1 MPITPGNTDKVISV
15 QKLSPST
22 QNALDE
28 FIRRHEDGML
38 IYDAGELIGC
48 NASALSMLGY
58 ADVSELL
65 GSHPADISPARQPDG
80 SDSREKAE
88 EYLAIAEARGTH
100 RFEWTHKTADGLPIP
115 VEVLL
120 TLVNVDGRALVH
132 GLMRDISEY
141 KALQD
146 QLRHVQKME
155 AMGKLAGGIAHDFNN
170 FLVVVLGR
178 AELLAQSLADDE
190 LNLAHVKEIQ
200 LAGERG
206 AALVRQLLTFGRKQP
221 VERAVLDIREAVD
234 EAQALLRPLLG
245 DNIRLITWHPE
256 EPLWV
261 NSDLRQVEQMLMNLA
276 RNAQDA
282 MPQGGKLTIHTQAVT
297 LDNEIPA
304 PDESRRYALITI
316 TDTGTGMTE
325 EVLDLALDPF
335 FTTKDVGDGTGLG
348 LSTVYGIVTQNG
360 GHIQLKSQPDA
371 GTTVE
376 VYLPLTHPPQVPA
389 NAPGRQQAVS
399 PGNET
404 VLLVEDDLAVFQLTN
419 RVLKNA
425 GYQVLSAHNGLE
437 ALQVVQNSEKIDL
450 MLCDVVMPRMTGPEL
465 YEALSAQGRAPL
477 TLFMSGYAGDSLSE
491 VHKIKD
497 AAILAKPFTPS
508 DLLARVRQLLDLQTR
523 AV

>member
-1 MPITPGNTDKVISV
+1 M
-15 QKLSPST
+15 
-22 QNALDE
+22 AE
-28 FIRRHEDGML
+28 FIRRHEDAIV
-38 IYDAGELIGC
+38 IYEGGGFIGC
-48 NASALSMLGY
+48 NTAALDMLGY
-58 ADVSELL
+58 ADASALL
-65 GSHPADISPARQPDG
+65 GAHPADISPARQPDG
-80 SDSREKAE
+80 RESREKADE
-88 EYLAIAEARGTH
+88 MLGIAVERGSH

-115 VEVLL
+115 VEILL
-120 TLVNVDGRALVH
+120 TALEVDGKTQIH

-178 AELLAQSLADDE
+178 AELLEYNLVDDE
-190 LNLAHVKEIQ
+190 ANLAHVKEIQ

-221 VERAVLDIREAVD
+221 VERSVLDIREAID

-245 DNIRLITWHPE
+245 DQVSIATLHPE

-261 NSDLRQVEQMLMNLA
+261 NSDLRQIEQMLMNLA
-276 RNAQDA
+276 SNARDA
-282 MPQGGKLTIHTQAVT
+282 MPQGGKLTIQTEAVV
-297 LDNEIPA
+297 LENDIMPA
-304 PDESRRYALITI
+304 SGAGRYARITV
-316 TDTGTGMTE
+316 TDTGVGMTE
-325 EVLDLALDPF
+325 DVLELALDPF

-348 LSTVYGIVTQNG
+348 LSTVYGIVAQNG
-360 GHIQLKSQPDA
+360 GQIQLKSKPGN

-376 VYLPLTHPPQVPA
+376 VYLPLTHQTFQRDA
-389 NAPGRQQAVS
+389 DAGRRQAIS
-399 PGNET
+399 RGSET

-419 RVLKNA
+419 RVLTNA
-425 GYQVLSAHNGLE
+425 GYTVLSAHNGVE
-437 ALQVVQNSEKIDL
+437 ALEVVQDAPKIDL

-465 YEALSAQGRAPL
+465 HTALSARGKAPL

-508 DLLARVRQLLDLQTR
+508 ELLARVRRVLDLHAR
-523 AV
+523 AS